1 MKVGSNEDY
10 IQSSRLN
17 SLNHRIWEFGFDSI
31 TLSEI
36 ETVAKEINDGR
47 TIFERIPQAQQSGL
61 SARYGFLCQAAI
73 ICRGCPRTE
82 SETREIYRTGD
93 LVGDGKIQQTLIEK
107 WARLKGVW
115 FDDPEAY
122 LSKMSQVRDDG
133 TESEVFIDVTS
144 EKVRKLISL
153 KHYNVVRLALDR
165 IIIHNAIFHSTPLV
179 VTGFGRNQ
187 AGEFVIMVEQP
198 YVRGVGV
205 TEQERLEFMTKL
217 GFEEAGEDYG
227 MHLNYK
233 TSTIYIGDLNEFNV
247 LKGESGIQVID
258 ADCRLNVRTLGCGGS
273 YVVPQPDFIIES
285 GSTL

>member
-1 MKVGSNEDY
+1 MDN
-10 IQSSRLN
+10 QSRIEIFASTERLDK
-17 SLNHRIWEFGFDSI
+17 LNRRIWEFGFDSI

-36 ETVAKEINDGR
+36 DTVAKEINDGR
-47 TIFERIPQAQQSGL
+47 TIFERIPQEQQSGL

-82 SETREIYRTGD
+82 SETREIYRTDD
-93 LVGDGKIQQTLIEK
+93 LVGDGKIQQTLIEE

-115 FDDPEAY
+115 FDDPETY
-122 LSKMSQVRDDG
+122 LSGISQVRDDG
-133 TESEVFIDVTS
+133 TESEVFIDVTD

-153 KHYNVVRLALDR
+153 KHYNIVRLALDR
-165 IIIHNAIFHSTPLV
+165 IIIHNAIFHTTPLV

-187 AGEFVIMVEQP
+187 GNFVIMVEQP
-198 YVRGVGV
+198 YIRGRGVS
-205 TEQERLEFMTKL
+205 EQERLEFMTGL

-233 TSTIYIGDLNEFNV
+233 TANIYIGDLNEFNV
-247 LKGESGIQVID
+247 LKGESGVQVID

-273 YVVPQPDFIIES
+273 YTIPQPGFCHK
-285 GSTL
+285 